1 MADEANVRVHRKPC
15 RSCGR
20 QFVPESLAKHESICM
35 KQAAKKRKVFDS
47 TKQRAEGSDVSYRQM
62 KQAQKKEV
70 KPPKSNWR
78 AQHQD
83 FISTIRSAKQVTI
96 AMERGEP
103 LPPPPPPSINPDYV
117 QCPHCGRR
125 FNEKAASRH
134 IGFCK
139 EQQKRIGSKPQPNA
153 NAKAKMDARNSFQAP
168 RPKGR
173 GVSGGMT
180 SSPTGYSSPGSRGT
194 PASTRGAPGTKAS
207 PTTGSGRT
215 PVGTTGSGYGRQPA
229 PASRGRPSPSTNQY
243 QASDYSDSPPM
254 GLEGSAVGV
263 PTGRALRTGRNS
275 TVYNDAKRGS
285 RPGSSGML
293 KSKSS
298 SSIRVAGGGSRSP
311 GIGMHSPSMPSGFT
325 GGISRENESGY
336 YSSSSENEVHSQY
349 GVKQNVSRFCHE
361 CGTKYPVS
369 HAKFCCECG
378 IKRFVIS

>member
-1 MADEANVRVHRKPC
+1 MADQANMKIQRKPC

-20 QFVPESLAKHESICM
+20 QFVQESLAKHEPICM

-47 TKQRAEGSDVSYRQM
+47 TKQRAEGTEVSYRQM

-70 KPPKSNWR
+70 RPPKTNWR

-83 FISTIRSAKQVTI
+83 FINTVRSARQVTV
-96 AMERGEP
+96 AMERGDP

-125 FNEKAASRH
+125 FNEKAAARH
-134 IGFCK
+134 IGFCQ
-139 EQQKRIGSKPQPNA
+139 EQQKRISTKPQPNA
-153 NAKAKMDARNSFQAP
+153 NAKAKMDARNSYQP
-168 RPKGR
+168 PKLKSK
-173 GVSGGMT
+173 GVT
-180 SSPTGYSSPGSRGT
+180 PSPSTGYSSPGARGS
-194 PASTRGAPGTKAS
+194 PAATRGAPAARAS
-207 PTTGSGRT
+207 PSSGQGRT

-243 QASDYSDSPPM
+243 QAIDYSDSSPT

-275 TVYNDAKRGS
+275 AVYNDAKRGT
-285 RPGSSGML
+285 RPGSTGMP

-298 SSIRVAGGGSRSP
+298 SSIRVAGAGSSSP
-311 GIGMHSPSMPSGFT
+311 AFGSHSPSMPSGFT
-325 GGISRENESGY
+325 GGITRENESGY

-349 GVKQNVSRFCHE
+349 GSKQNVSRFCHE
-361 CGTKYPVS
+361 CGTKYPIS
-369 HAKFCCECG
+369 TAKFCCECG